1 MEPVIVAAT
10 WSVERL
16 REDMRAGLAGQS
28 MEALNWRPY
37 PEGNTI
43 SGLVSHMYESGNFL
57 LRTGLGQEVV
67 RERDAQFAATMT
79 DAEAVLAHI
88 DRSTENL
95 LGLARSYTAEDLAR
109 QHDFRGLD
117 VVGAWFVLHMC
128 EHLQEHWGQIQTI
141 RDLAANR

>member
-43 SGLVSHMYESGNFL
+43 SGLV
-57 LRTGLGQEVV
+57 
-67 RERDAQFAATMT
+67 
-79 DAEAVLAHI
+79 
-88 DRSTENL
+88 
-95 LGLARSYTAEDLAR
+95 
-109 QHDFRGLD
+109 
-117 VVGAWFVLHMC
+117 
-128 EHLQEHWGQIQTI
+128 
-141 RDLAANR
+141 